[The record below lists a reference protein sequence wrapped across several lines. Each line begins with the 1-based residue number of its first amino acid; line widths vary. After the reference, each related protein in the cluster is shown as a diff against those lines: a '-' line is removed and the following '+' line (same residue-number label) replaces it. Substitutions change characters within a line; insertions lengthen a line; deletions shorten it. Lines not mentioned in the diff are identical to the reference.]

1 LYDVYLLV
9 EFWLLFLQQF
19 GQVALL
25 ELAKLL
31 EQLQLI
37 HLMLLLEQVLLQ
49 QQLLSLGGSDLLI

>member
-49 QQLLSLGGSDLLI
+49 Q